1 MCGVIFFIPGA
12 APQVIGSSLLFV
24 YDESGQA
31 NVWVIDFAKATP
43 LPKGVH
49 INHRSE
55 WKEGNH
61 EDGYLVGLDN
71 LIRIWSTC

>member
-1 MCGVIFFIPGA
+1 MLHSSFVPRCY
-12 APQVIGSSLLFV
+12 PQVIGSSLLFV

-43 LPKGVH
+43 LPKGVQ

-55 WKEGNH
+55 WQEGNH
-61 EDGYLVGLDN
+61 EDGYLFGLDN